1 MSPFRRVERAID
13 SRVVLGRDRKAEHIR
28 LALEPR
34 MQLDRNYFEDWR
46 LEHRALPEIDFDE
59 IDVSTTFLGRRLDAP
74 LLISCMTGG
83 TEDATRINRNLARG
97 AEETRVAVGVG
108 SQRKAI
114 EDPSTVES
122 FRVRTLAPSVPLLAN
137 LGAVQLNYGYDI
149 SQCREA
155 VRMIDADALVLHVNA
170 LQEALQPEGQ
180 RNFRRLIP
188 AMGEIARDLG
198 VPVVAK
204 EVGCGISRDVACRL
218 VDHGIRVVDT
228 AGLGGTSWARIE
240 AARADDVDLGE
251 MFADWGI
258 PTPRAIRQLRSVP
271 GLTVIGSGGVRNG
284 VDVAKALALG
294 AHVVGMAYP
303 FLVAADESKERVVEK
318 VRRTIE
324 ELKICMFCVG
334 ARTIPELKRVRVLRA
349 GRA

>member
-1 MSPFRRVERAID
+1 MSPRRRAETALD
-13 SRVVLGRDRKAEHIR
+13 SRLVGRDRKAEHIR

-34 MQLDRNYFEDWR
+34 MQHERNYFEDWR

-59 IDVSTTFLGRRLDAP
+59 IDTSVTFLGRRLDSP

-108 SQRKAI
+108 SQRKAL
-114 EDPSTVES
+114 EDPSTAES
-122 FRVRTLAPSVPLLAN
+122 FRVRPLAPSVPLLAN
-137 LGAVQLNYGYDI
+137 LGAVQLNYGYDV

-188 AMGEIARDLG
+188 RMGEVARDLD

-204 EVGCGISRDVACRL
+204 EIGCGISRDVARAL
-218 VDHGIRVVDT
+218 VDQGIRVVDT

-251 MFADWGI
+251 LFADWGI
-258 PTPRAIRQLRSVP
+258 PTPLAIRRLRDVP
-271 GLTVIGSGGVRNG
+271 ELTLIGSGGVRNG
-284 VDVAKALALG
+284 VDVAKALAFG
-294 AHVVGMAYP
+294 ADVVGMAYP

-318 VRRTIE
+318 VRRTVE
-324 ELKICMFCVG
+324 ELKICMFCTG
-334 ARTIPELKRVRVLRA
+334 ARTIPELRRARVIRA